1 MDITSLNL
9 IHDSENDLI
18 FGNPINIGDRVLIPL
33 IEIFR
38 MKKREF
44 LTCSINPSA
53 ILLSERLSSKA
64 CENTLIILMAQE
76 ESDTVSNLI
85 NFIDSK
91 KSFILDELGITID
104 IDKLNVIYPL
114 KEIKNEEDDNNKTK
128 R

>member
-38 MKKREF
+38 IKKRGF

-53 ILLSERLSSKA
+53 ILSSERLKSKN

-91 KSFILDELGITID
+91 KSFILDELSITID
-104 IDKLNVIYPL
+104 MDKLKVIYPL
-114 KEIKNEEDDNNKTK
+114 KEIKNEEDDNKTK

>member
-38 MKKREF
+38 IKKRGF

-53 ILLSERLSSKA
+53 ILSSERLKSKN

-91 KSFILDELGITID
+91 KSFILDELSITID
-104 IDKLNVIYPL
+104 MDKLNVIYPL
-114 KEIKNEEDDNNKTK
+114 KEIKNEEDDNKTK

>member
-38 MKKREF
+38 IKKRGF

-53 ILLSERLSSKA
+53 ILSSERLKSKN

-91 KSFILDELGITID
+91 KSFILDELSITID

-114 KEIKNEEDDNNKTK
+114 KEIKNEEDDNKTK